1 MNNDLESD
9 SFIDIQEASKF
20 LCTRVSW
27 IYQNRRL
34 QRIPCYKLGNKLV
47 FKKKELDLWMK
58 NQNRYVDW

>member
-1 MNNDLESD
+1 MNNDLEAD

-34 QRIPCYKLGNKLV
+34 HRIPCYKLGNKLV
-47 FKKKELDLWMK
+47 FKKQELDSWMK